1 MQCNLSNIR
10 IKPNKKAD
18 PGTPAVRIDRRYNID
33 GGLTYLLLR
42 TVVGGRNPLVNHRIN
57 TRITDPNLL
66 TTITETL
73 TP

>member
-33 GGLTYLLLR
+33 GGLTYRRWGADPPPLGIII
-42 TVVGGRNPLVNHRIN
+42 VPLVDFSHFQA
-57 TRITDPNLL
+57 L
-66 TTITETL
+66 E
-73 TP
+73 